1 MQSLKCPLCQSAEKQ
16 DSIGEN
22 TIICGVCYKSY
33 KFRKPFELRDLKK
46 PLFLFLVFI
55 LIGGGAFYYG
65 LFDDEYSRFKKQVNV
80 ANDEEEIK
88 SAYQYCPRGKEVNC
102 KLLVYSRLNA
112 LRPEDI
118 SYKANLAM
126 ALTSNHDYKKAS
138 PIYEEIQKA
147 GFSTYDLFASMGN
160 NYEALGQNEE
170 AVESYTNALAIVP
183 NLIDVVQSLSGVL
196 VKLNRS
202 VEALSLLE
210 SFSAKYSGAEKYLQG
225 QMISIRKLAG
235 EPSSTDS
242 NLSLRLMAIRGFH
255 HYLPIQLGESIK
267 EASFLVDTGASNLT
281 MSTERLRKTSEEAF
295 RKARQITLQL
305 ADGRKISGYLTTL
318 PQIQIG
324 PWKFQNVELT
334 FCDTCHN
341 LVGKSV
347 LKNFIMK
354 SIPMKGIEIL
364 DFTKI

>member
-1 MQSLKCPLCQSAEKQ
+1 MQSLKCPLCQSTEKQ

-33 KFRKPFELRDLKK
+33 ILKKPFELRDLKK
-46 PLFLFLVFI
+46 YFLLFVTLI
-55 LIGGGAFYYG
+55 LMGGGAFYYG
-65 LFDDEYSRFKKQVNV
+65 LFDDEFTRFKKQVIL
-80 ANDEEEIK
+80 AKDEEEIK
-88 SAYQYCPRGKEVNC
+88 SAYQFCPKGKNINC
-102 KLLVYSRLNA
+102 KVLVYSRLNS
-112 LRPEDI
+112 LRPEDL

-126 ALTSNHDYKKAS
+126 ALTSNHEYKRAS

-147 GFSTYDLFASMGN
+147 GFSTYDLFASMGD
-160 NYEALGQNEE
+160 NYGSLGQSEE

-183 NLIDVVQSLSGVL
+183 NLIDVVQSLAGVL

-210 SFSAKYSGAEKYLQG
+210 SFSAKYSSAAKYLQG
-225 QMISIRKLAG
+225 QMISIRKLTG
-235 EPSSTDS
+235 ESSTVENS
-242 NLSLRLMAIRGFH
+242 LSLRLMAIRGFH
-255 HYLPIQLGESIK
+255 HYLPIQLAEKAK
-267 EASFLVDTGASNLT
+267 EDSFLVDTGASNLT

-295 RKARQITLQL
+295 RKAKQITLQL

-324 PWKFQNVELT
+324 SWKFQNVELT
-334 FCDTCHN
+334 FCDNCHN